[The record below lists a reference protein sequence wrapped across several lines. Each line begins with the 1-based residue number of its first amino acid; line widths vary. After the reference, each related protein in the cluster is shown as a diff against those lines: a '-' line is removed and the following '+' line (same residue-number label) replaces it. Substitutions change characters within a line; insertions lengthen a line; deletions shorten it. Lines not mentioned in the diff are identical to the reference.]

1 VLRVLALVAL
11 VAGAM
16 PAVSAPAA
24 GGPGPVPRNADVYLV
39 PVGELPG
46 ELLLELAGYC
56 RRALGLEAA
65 VVGPLPLLPAAVDP
79 ARRQLVAEEL
89 TALLARGLDAWVR
102 NPDALIVG
110 ITGHDLYTR
119 SASHLRFL
127 FGHRDGERYAVLS
140 AARMDTADGLT
151 PGRRAGLRKLLIKD
165 IGLQLYGLPP
175 SRDPTSV
182 LYGRIGGL
190 ADLRRIDESSVGRD
204 VLDHPERARW
214 HARRDA
220 RPPPPPEP
228 GPTRPSALE
237 RWGILA
243 ACGLGCAAVIGL
255 AIAWHRRIQ
264 RRWRELAARH
274 GWCFRALPGP
284 WYRSGTYAL
293 ELEVAGVPLVVDWF
307 ETGGYRSRVQWT
319 RVRAQP
325 GTGDVFR
332 IQRESVGTRLRRR
345 FGRLQEATLG
355 EPSYDE
361 AFLIQGG
368 QDLLHRLPVW
378 LRRRHLREPH
388 VVECGEGGLVILRHG
403 LPDTD
408 EALLGLVQ
416 LAADFV
422 CVLRDR
428 PRVEIAPDAARD
440 RTPSL
445 EDDPL
450 TTRRSP
456 WRRAAGIAAVVFG
469 IAYFAGGATL
479 LFVFATERTNEP
491 WRIAALGLGP
501 VLTLGYLALL
511 ARNLRRLAQDFAT
524 HALPLLVGLPMVLA
538 LCLLFA
544 GPWVTG
550 WNAWRGSHEA
560 YIYGPVVRRQLVG
573 GRGGPD
579 HLITI
584 ADSTT
589 GRDVRLEVTEALYVG
604 VRQGDPVA
612 FAMRLGG
619 LGIWYRQR
627 WP

>member
-1 VLRVLALVAL
+1 MSRD
-11 VAGAM
+11 
-16 PAVSAPAA
+16 
-24 GGPGPVPRNADVYLV
+24 ADVYLV
-39 PVGELPG
+39 PVGDLPG
-46 ELLLELAGYC
+46 EVLLELEGYC
-56 RRALGLEAA
+56 RRVLGLEAA
-65 VVGPLPLLPAAVDP
+65 IVGPLPVLPAAVDRV
-79 ARRQLVAEEL
+79 RRQLAAEEI
-89 TALLARGLDAWVR
+89 TALLALGLDPWVR

-110 ITGHDLYTR
+110 ISGPDLYAR
-119 SASHLRFL
+119 SAPHLRFV

-140 AARMDTADGLT
+140 AARLDTADGLT

-165 IGLQLYGLPP
+165 IALQLYGLRP
-175 SRDPTSV
+175 SLDPTSV

-190 ADLRRIDESSVGRD
+190 ADLRRIDESSVERD
-204 VLDHPERARW
+204 VLSRPERARW

-220 RPPPPPEP
+220 RPPLPPEP
-228 GPTRPSALE
+228 RPSRPSKLE

-243 ACGLGCAAVIGL
+243 ALGLGCAGVVGL
-255 AIAWHRRIQ
+255 AVAWQRRIQ
-264 RRWRELAARH
+264 RRWRELAAH
-274 GWCFRALPGP
+274 YGWRFRTVPGP
-284 WYRSGTYAL
+284 WYRSRTYAL
-293 ELEVAGVPLVVDWF
+293 ELEVAGVPLVVDWL

-325 GTGDVFR
+325 ATGDVFR
-332 IQRESVGTRLRRR
+332 IQPESVGTRLRRR
-345 FGRLQEATLG
+345 FGQLREATLG

-368 QDLLHRLPVW
+368 QGLLQRLPVW

-388 VVECGEGGLVILRHG
+388 PVECGEGGLVILRRG
-403 LPDTD
+403 LADTD
-408 EALLGLVQ
+408 EAVLGLVQ

-440 RTPSL
+440 RTPIL
-445 EDDPL
+445 GDDPL
-450 TTRRSP
+450 TVRRSP
-456 WRRAAGIAAVVFG
+456 LRRAAGIAAVVLG
-469 IAYFAGGATL
+469 IAYFAGGVAL
-479 LFVFATERTNEP
+479 LFVFTTERTNEP

-501 VLTLGYLALL
+501 VLALGYLALL
-511 ARNLRRLAQDFAT
+511 AHNLRRLTQDFAT
-524 HALPLLVGLPMVLA
+524 YALRLLVGVPML
-538 LCLLFA
+538 LSMCLLFA

-560 YIYGPVVRRQLVG
+560 YVYGPVVRRQVLD

-584 ADSTT
+584 SDSTT
-589 GRDVRLEVTEALYVG
+589 GRDVKLEVSEAVYVG
-604 VRQGDPVA
+604 VQPGDPIA